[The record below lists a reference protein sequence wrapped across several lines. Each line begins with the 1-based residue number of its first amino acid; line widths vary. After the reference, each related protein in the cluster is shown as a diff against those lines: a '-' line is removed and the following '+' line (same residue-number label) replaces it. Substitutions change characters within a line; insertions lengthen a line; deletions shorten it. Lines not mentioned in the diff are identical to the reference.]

1 MKKTALIVA
10 AVLLA
15 AGLALGFAAFAS
27 AGFNLTWFKGEPA
40 EVKNYSVEETFD
52 RIEIDED
59 TSDIRFARSDDGK
72 ARVEC
77 RETKKSAHTVTAEN
91 GVLKIQRQKI
101 TGWKNLITFSFEKT
115 VVTVYLPETAYESLA
130 IDTHTGDTD
139 IPEWL
144 RFGSVSIRTSTGDVR
159 SRASV
164 SGEISIESDTGDIFL
179 DDLSADAIG
188 CRVTTADV
196 WMQNVAC
203 AGDVYVKVSTGRTTL
218 NGLTAKNFTSEGSTG
233 DLSLENVRIDGAI
246 SIDRST
252 GDVTFNGSDAAE
264 IMVKTSTGDVTGTLL
279 SEKVFKTESST
290 GDVRVPF
297 CTSGGKCEI
306 TTSTGDIVIRIADG
320 TK

>member
-1 MKKTALIVA
+1 MKKAALIIA
-10 AVLLA
+10 TILLV
-15 AGLALGFAAFAS
+15 AGLIIGFVALAS
-27 AGFNLTWFKGEPA
+27 AKFNFHAFETASLELKDYPVEA
-40 EVKNYSVEETFD
+40 EF
-52 RIEIDED
+52 RGIEIHGNTEI
-59 TSDIRFARSDDGK
+59 IRFERSSDGT
-72 ARVEC
+72 AHVQC
-77 RETKKSAHTVTAEN
+77 RETKRNTHTVEAEN
-91 GVLKIQRQKI
+91 GTLKIVSEE
-101 TGWKNLITFSFEKT
+101 TSGWRNPIEISFEKEQIT
-115 VVTVYLPETAYESLA
+115 VFLPKDAYETLA

-188 CRVTTADV
+188 CRVSTADV
-196 WMQNVAC
+196 WMQNIAC

-279 SEKVFKTESST
+279 SEKLFKTESST
-290 GDVRVPF
+290 GDVHVPF

-306 TTSTGDIVIRIADG
+306 TTSTGDIVVRIADG

>member
-40 EVKNYSVEETFD
+40 EVKNYPVEEAFD

-77 RETKKSAHTVTAEN
+77 RETKKSVHIVTAEN

-101 TGWKNLITFSFEKT
+101 TGWKNLITFSSEKT

-188 CRVTTADV
+188 CRVSTADV
-196 WMQNVAC
+196 WMQNIAC
-203 AGDVYVKVSTGRTTL
+203 AGDV
-218 NGLTAKNFTSEGSTG
+218 KNFTSEGSTG

-306 TTSTGDIVIRIADG
+306 TTSTGDIVVRIADG
-320 TK
+320 KK

>member
-40 EVKNYSVEETFD
+40 EVKNYPVEESFD
-52 RIEIDED
+52 RIEIEED

-139 IPEWL
+139 IPEDDIAARIFRNGCASGAFRSGRPPATSAAAR
-144 RFGSVSIRTSTGDVR
+144 RFPARFR
-159 SRASV
+159 SSPTPA
-164 SGEISIESDTGDIFL
+164 IF
-179 DDLSADAIG
+179 
-188 CRVTTADV
+188 
-196 WMQNVAC
+196 
-203 AGDVYVKVSTGRTTL
+203 
-218 NGLTAKNFTSEGSTG
+218 
-233 DLSLENVRIDGAI
+233 
-246 SIDRST
+246 
-252 GDVTFNGSDAAE
+252 
-264 IMVKTSTGDVTGTLL
+264 
-279 SEKVFKTESST
+279 SST
-290 GDVRVPF
+290 TFPRMRSAAG
-297 CTSGGKCEI
+297 
-306 TTSTGDIVIRIADG
+306 
-320 TK
+320 